1 MYLAS
6 YVCRYSYASMI
17 SVIAEDLGVA
27 DSVAGIVT
35 SGLFISYGAGQ
46 LISGRLGDRF
56 KPYKL
61 VLIGIS
67 CVSVINILMSAVSN
81 IWVMLALWIINGLFH
96 SMLWPPLVR
105 FMSDMLTSKDYANA
119 VVIVCIGS
127 QCGNILVY
135 LGIPLCLTISWRFG
149 FVACAA
155 VGFIAALIWGLYM
168 THAVRTSGYV
178 FRPTVGVEAKKISTG
193 DEALPLGPII
203 VATGMMPMFAA
214 IVLQGTLRDGVQT
227 WMPKFISDNFSV
239 DLKSSILYSVALPIF
254 AVGCYWLAS
263 MIQEKVKDELKTA
276 YCIFGVGAIAA
287 IIMNLV
293 AGISIVS
300 TIIVMAFMAGSMHG
314 VNLMLISR
322 VPHRYARYGK
332 VSTVSGIVN
341 SFTYVGSAAST
352 YGFPLIKDSFGW
364 NVLMIVWACIA
375 LGGTLFCALSHRK
388 WKKFISEDQ

>member
-17 SVIAEDLGVA
+17 SVIAGDLGVA
-27 DSVAGIVT
+27 DSVAGLVT

-56 KPYKL
+56 KPYRL
-61 VLIGIS
+61 VLLGIT
-67 CVSVINILMSAVSN
+67 CVSVINIIMSAVSN
-81 IWVMLALWIINGLFH
+81 IWIMLALWIVNGFFH
-96 SMLWPPLVR
+96 SLLWPPLVR
-105 FMSDMLTSKDYANA
+105 FMSDLLTSKDYANA

-135 LGIPLCLTISWRFG
+135 LGIPLCLSVGWRFG
-149 FVACAA
+149 FIACAG
-155 VGFIAALIWGLYM
+155 VGIAAAVVWGLYM
-168 THAVRTSGYV
+168 SHAVKVSGYV
-178 FRPTVGVEAKKISTG
+178 FRPTVGADAKKKSTG

-203 VATGMMPMFAA
+203 VATGMLPMFAA

-263 MIQEKVKDELKTA
+263 VIQDKVKDELKTA
-276 YCIFGVGAIAA
+276 ACIFGVGAAA
-287 IIMNLV
+287 ATVMNFV
-293 AGISIVS
+293 AGKSIVT

-352 YGFPLIKDSFGW
+352 YLFPLIKDNFGW
-364 NVLMIVWACIA
+364 TVLMAIWALIA
-375 LGGTLFCALSHRK
+375 VGGTLFCLLSHRK
-388 WKKFISEDQ
+388 WKRFISEE